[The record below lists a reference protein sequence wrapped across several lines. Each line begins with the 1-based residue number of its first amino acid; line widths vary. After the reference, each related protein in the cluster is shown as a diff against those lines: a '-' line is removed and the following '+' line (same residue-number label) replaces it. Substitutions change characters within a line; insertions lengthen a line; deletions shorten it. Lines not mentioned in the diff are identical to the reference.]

1 MEQPKQK
8 TVVLTGNKLELSCKA
23 ETTPGKVVS
32 YHWFKCDKDGCGK
45 ETLKCYDRN
54 LVVLKANVSH
64 RGYYLC
70 EVSTEIDSRVIH
82 VEVVNSTG
90 INIIMHPP
98 RDKPIDLGEQLTLV
112 CKAKCRNFPVN
123 YQWYFNGNCLP
134 GFTRQQL
141 IIPSIAES
149 DIGSYY
155 CTASSEYSIEVV
167 RSEASQLILS
177 KYVYMYSVGSKD
189 MSLFIMLYIFSRC

>member
-1 MEQPKQK
+1 VEQPKQK
-8 TVVLTGNKLELSCKA
+8 TVVLTGNKFELSCRA
-23 ETTPGKVVS
+23 ESAPGKDVK
-32 YHWFKCDKDGCGK
+32 YKWFKCNKDGKNKQLVQQNCM
-45 ETLKCYDRN
+45 N
-54 LVVLKANVSH
+54 LVILEATVSH
-64 RGYYLC
+64 KGFYVC
-70 EVSTEIDSRVIH
+70 EISDQVPSRVIC
-82 VEVVNSTG
+82 VEVVNPA
-90 INIIMHPP
+90 NITITMQPP
-98 RDKPIDLGEQLTLV
+98 KEKYTELGEELTLE
-112 CKAKCRNFPVN
+112 CKAKCSQYPVN

-177 KYVYMYSVGSKD
+177 KYVYMYSIGSKD
-189 MSLFIMLYIFSRC
+189 MSLFIMLYIFSCC